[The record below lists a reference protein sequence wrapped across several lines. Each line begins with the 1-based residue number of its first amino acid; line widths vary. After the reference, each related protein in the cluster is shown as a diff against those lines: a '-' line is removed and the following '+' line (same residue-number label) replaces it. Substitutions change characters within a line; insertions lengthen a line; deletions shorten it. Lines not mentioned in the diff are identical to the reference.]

1 LRCLASSG
9 ARKGDFVGN
18 DAELKSTKNETA
30 VAVFSVATQRSWKND
45 RGGYDSRTEWHR
57 CLAWGKL
64 SKFASAL
71 KKGAH
76 VQVEGELRYREY
88 ERITAPERIAC
99 RSRTVLP
106 RSASPPFSSSTEPR
120 SRTNRLR
127 ELPARNSPPTNLPL
141 NLRPLGLS
149 PSGLRPFLWLA
160 LGGFA
165 RRMTKGVPF
174 SNRLRNDDTW
184 PSSSTGKRPSV
195 STSQRL
201 PKI

>member
-1 LRCLASSG
+1 LRCLASSK

-30 VAVFSVATQRSWKND
+30 VAVFSVATQRSWKNH

-88 ERITAPERIAC
+88 EKDHGTGTDRMSVTHRVAEICVSSILELDRAEKQDEPASGVA
-99 RSRTVLP
+99 RS
-106 RSASPPFSSSTEPR
+106 
-120 SRTNRLR
+120 
-127 ELPARNSPPTNLPL
+127 ELPADEP
-141 NLRPLGLS
+141 
-149 PSGLRPFLWLA
+149 A
-160 LGGFA
+160 A
-165 RRMTKGVPF
+165 
-174 SNRLRNDDTW
+174 
-184 PSSSTGKRPSV
+184 
-195 STSQRL
+195 
-201 PKI
+201 